1 MSTEEFQRIVL
12 EELKSLKN
20 GQEEMKQEQQEMKK
34 EQQEMKNDLKAVIE
48 QTANL
53 TEFKQEANYKLDT
66 MLDKINTL
74 EMIVSQNWNDIAK
87 LKAAR

>member
-20 GQEEMKQEQQEMKK
+20 GQDEMKQEQQEMKQD
-34 EQQEMKNDLKAVIE
+34 QQEMKKDLKAVIE

-53 TEFKQEANYKLDT
+53 TEFKQEQQE

-74 EMIVSQNWNDIAK
+74 EIIVSQNWNDIAK

>member
-12 EELKSLKN
+12 EELKSLKD
-20 GQEEMKQEQQEMKK
+20 GQEEMKEEQEEMKK
-34 EQQEMKNDLKAVIE
+34 DLKAVIE

-53 TEFKQEANYKLDT
+53 TEFKQEVNYKLDV
-66 MLDKINTL
+66 MLEEINTL
-74 EMIVSQNWNDIAK
+74 ELIVSKNWNDITK